1 MNGATPARN
10 QHLRGASS
18 LAGAIGAVL
27 AMTAPAGA
35 DPDASWRVDHMVL
48 DAVTV
53 GDQVLVATQSGRV
66 LGLRRGADPRE
77 LLALKQA
84 PGQLVPPVVAALAVD
99 PTGRRLAAASTD
111 GRLHMLDLS
120 TDALT
125 RTLERPGLGP
135 VQAAVFLSEHLLL
148 LGDLRG
154 ELSLLDLRDD
164 SELFRRQ
171 LEYDPVYSLSLDPS
185 GSNAA
190 VSFRSSRIHVV
201 EALTGASLKRLD
213 GHREAVNGVS
223 WLSDDRLVSGSK
235 DKSVLLW
242 DLATGQS
249 SLLYRGDAWI
259 SAVAGDPAS
268 NLAAF
273 AADDNLILVA
283 RPDGTVTASFTGHT
297 APVQVLLF
305 LDGGRLLSTG
315 YDARVL
321 LWDTDVPEGSEP

>member
-1 MNGATPARN
+1 MNGVTPVRSPN
-10 QHLRGASS
+10 PRGSSS

-35 DPDASWRVDHMVL
+35 APEASWRVDHMVL
-48 DAVTV
+48 DAVAV
-53 GDQVLVATQSGRV
+53 GDQVVVATQSGRV
-66 LGLRRGADPRE
+66 LGLRMGADPRE

-111 GRLHMLDLS
+111 GRLHMVDLS
-120 TDALT
+120 TESVA

-135 VQAAVFLSEHLLL
+135 VQAAVFLTEHLLL

-154 ELSLLDLRDD
+154 ELCLLDLRDD

-171 LEYDPVYSLSLDPS
+171 LEYDPVYALTLDPS
-185 GSNAA
+185 GSRAA
-190 VSFRSSRIHVV
+190 VSFRSSRIHIV
-201 EALTGASLKRLD
+201 EARSGTPVTRLD
-213 GHREAVNGVS
+213 GHREAVNAVS

-242 DLATGQS
+242 DLPTGQS
-249 SLLYRGDAWI
+249 SLLHRGDAWI
-259 SAVAGDPAS
+259 SAVAADPKGGRV
-268 NLAAF
+268 AF
-273 AADDNLILVA
+273 ATDDHHILVT
-283 RPDGTVTASFTGHT
+283 RPDGTVTANFTGHT

-321 LWDTDVPEGSEP
+321 LWDTDTPEGSER